1 MLPLQMFFL
10 ALLAVSA
17 AGQSA
22 GMHSTGTGSKSLAA
36 LDSCVSNPLQTNCTS
51 YEYPVAAAADDLSK
65 LCGAMHFMS
74 ACSVAKACNASGAG
88 PDDPTGP
95 GAAKISSRNP
105 DICQPFTQVAT
116 VCKLDPG
123 MGRMSG
129 AGLLTSQQSRPP
141 APPLASAKLHC
152 SHQHTA

>member
-1 MLPLQMFFL
+1 MLVVQMFVF
-10 ALLAVSA
+10 ALLAVAA

-22 GMHSTGTGSKSLAA
+22 GMHSAGTGSKAPAA
-36 LDSCVSNPLQTNCTS
+36 LDTCVSNPLQINCTT
-51 YEYPVAAAADDLSK
+51 YEYPVAAAADDLDK

-88 PDDPTGP
+88 PDHPTGP
-95 GAAKISSRNP
+95 AAAKVSSLDPN
-105 DICQPFTQVAT
+105 ICQPFTQVAT

-129 AGLLTSQQSRPP
+129 AGLSVCQGGRPSHWQMLP
-141 APPLASAKLHC
+141 RRTRTCLRLA
-152 SHQHTA
+152 